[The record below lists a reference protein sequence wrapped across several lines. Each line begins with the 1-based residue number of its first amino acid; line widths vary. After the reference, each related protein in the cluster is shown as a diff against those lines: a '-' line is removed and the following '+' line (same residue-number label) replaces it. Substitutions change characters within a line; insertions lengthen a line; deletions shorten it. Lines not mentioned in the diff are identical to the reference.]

1 MAKASINTVSVLYY
15 ISSRQDLECA
25 GQLHGTEG
33 LGPFHKGAT
42 QEYLHMEATV
52 QRKYY
57 LKILLIYF

>member
-52 QRKYY
+52 
-57 LKILLIYF
+57 